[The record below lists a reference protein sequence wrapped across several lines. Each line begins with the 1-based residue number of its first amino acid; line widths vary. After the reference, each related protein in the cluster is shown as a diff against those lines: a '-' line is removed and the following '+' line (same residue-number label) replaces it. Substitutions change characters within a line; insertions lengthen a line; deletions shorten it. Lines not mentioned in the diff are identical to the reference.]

1 MFLISRPVSWIIF
14 PLGYGIG
21 LVLGGIQVNL
31 FHLIQMFTL
40 TLPASFVM
48 FGINDVYDIDSDK
61 LNPRKKDKFFGIVI
75 DEIDVPEIK
84 KISLFFSILIIV
96 VSLFS
101 FNLVHIF
108 LTFLA
113 VISVY
118 VYSVPPIR
126 IKSRPIIDS
135 IFNMLFIYLPFAMGY
150 SLMGTLDFLNIHF
163 IIFGLLGSA
172 AHAIGTVSDLNSDK
186 KTGIKTFATQY
197 GHVLPLIFALFLFLI
212 NIPFALNIELGAGI
226 LLIFLSLATIL
237 LMIYPTAPIFNWMI
251 LSIVLWMFYAIILYS
266 FSPGSFNLSGF

>member
-1 MFLISRPVSWIIF
+1 
-14 PLGYGIG
+14 
-21 LVLGGIQVNL
+21 
-31 FHLIQMFTL
+31 
-40 TLPASFVM
+40 
-48 FGINDVYDIDSDK
+48 
-61 LNPRKKDKFFGIVI
+61 
-75 DEIDVPEIK
+75 
-84 KISLFFSILIIV
+84 
-96 VSLFS
+96 
-101 FNLVHIF
+101 
-108 LTFLA
+108 
-113 VISVY
+113 
-118 VYSVPPIR
+118 
-126 IKSRPIIDS
+126 
-135 IFNMLFIYLPFAMGY
+135 MLFIYLPFAMGY

-237 LMIYPTAPIFNWMI
+237 LIIYPTAPIFNWMI